1 MQTQEEQ
8 QQANQT
14 RLNAYRAKQT
24 EAQRR
29 RSAIAESVNTYCK
42 NFGLNL
48 LQSITAVRCALAQ
61 FDQDDNEQAAFNT
74 GTNAARIIALAG
86 ANDKIPCIRRRY
98 VH

>member
-8 QQANQT
+8 QQ
-14 RLNAYRAKQT
+14 AKQT

-29 RSAIAESVNTYCK
+29 RSAIAESVNAYCK

-48 LQSITAVRCALAQ
+48 LQSIYAVRCALAQ
-61 FDQDDNEQAAFNT
+61 FDHDNNEQTALNI
-74 GTNAARIIALAG
+74 GTDAARLIALAS